1 MARPAAKHPTELELE
16 ILKILWRDGASLVR
30 EVREALAPRRPLAHT
45 SVITV
50 MNIMVGKGYLRRR
63 RLRGGY
69 EYRPLISRRDTSG
82 RMLGDLVERVF
93 DGSAASVV
101 VSLLETADI
110 DAGELKRLRELI
122 ERRTGGVSP

>member
-1 MARPAAKHPTELELE
+1 MARPAARHPTELELE
-16 ILKILWRDGASLVR
+16 ILKIIWRDGPSRGR
-30 EVREALAPRRPLAHT
+30 EVREARAPRRRLAHT

-50 MNIMVGKGYLRRR
+50 MKIMVGKGYLRRR
-63 RLRGGY
+63 KLPGRHEY
-69 EYRPLISRRDTSG
+69 EPLISRRDTAG
-82 RMLGDLVERVF
+82 RMLSDLVERVF